1 MSFDN
6 LPLNQPIQF
15 RPGWRRTEGFDSFP
29 IPIQPHFEDEFPLL
43 SKREFILMIGFQ
55 LWWINGNSAVRK
67 EMNARQTILG
77 PSAWTAFAEL
87 KETPELIA
95 GQIRSAMRNSRS
107 KFPLLQFNHLCFEP
121 TVKVQ
126 ETSGT
131 VADIISDIDASIPQL
146 LSNEKTRI
154 QFILED
160 RRNNPFAPADYR
172 QDELNA
178 IERRIKKLINKLNG
192 HGGPNWFIPL
202 NQQITQPEHFK

>member
-6 LPLNQPIQF
+6 LPLIQPVQF
-15 RPGWRRTEGFDSFP
+15 RPGWKRTEGFDSFP
-29 IPIQPHFEDEFPLL
+29 IPIQPHFEDEFPTLSPIEFKLL
-43 SKREFILMIGFQ
+43 IGFQ
-55 LWWINGNSAVRK
+55 LWWINANIAVRE
-67 EMNARQTILG
+67 EMCARQAIFG
-77 PSAWTAFAEL
+77 PSAWTAFTEI

-95 GQIRSAMRNSRS
+95 GQIRTALRNSRS
-107 KFPLLQFNHLCFEP
+107 KFPLLSFNSVCFEP
-121 TVKVQ
+121 TIKVI

-131 VADIISDIDASIPQL
+131 IADIISDIDASIPQL

-160 RRNNPFAPADYR
+160 RRNNPLAPADYR

-178 IERRIKKLINKLNG
+178 IEKRIKKLINKING
-192 HGGPNWFIPL
+192 HGGPNWFTPL